1 MISLTKIMIL
11 TLSLT
16 VATSAS
22 VSADGI
28 PHRQVAD
35 MLYELAFANR
45 KVYTRDI
52 VQRLSNEESIV
63 TASEHF
69 KDEKGLPLPAQMFR
83 FAAEELLDE
92 TGEIG
97 NFWLALRALTPINEA
112 MGPITPVEEQGLQHG
127 KANPE
132 ERFYAEENFFGKQSF
147 VAIYADVANVEA
159 CVTCHNSHP
168 KSPRNDFKLGDVMGG
183 VIIRLFVTE

>member
-1 MISLTKIMIL
+1 MKSLAKVL
-11 TLSLT
+11 TLTLCLT
-16 VATSAS
+16 VPTSAG
-22 VSADGI
+22 VAADGI
-28 PHRQVAD
+28 PQRQVAD

-52 VQRLSNEESIV
+52 VQRLSNEEVI

-69 KDEKGLPLPAQMFR
+69 KAEKGLPLPAQMFR

-92 TGEIG
+92 TGETG
-97 NFWLALRALTPINEA
+97 DFWLALRALTPINEA
-112 MGPITPVEEQGLQHG
+112 MGPITPVEEQGLEHV
-127 KANPE
+127 KANPKE
-132 ERFYAEENFFGKQSF
+132 PFYAEENFFGKQSF
-147 VAIYADVANVEA
+147 VAVYADVASVEA

-168 KSPRNDFKLGDVMGG
+168 KSPRQDFKLGDVMGG

>member
-16 VATSAS
+16 IAASAS
-22 VSADGI
+22 VAADGI

-52 VQRLSNEESIV
+52 VQRLSNEESVV

-69 KDEKGLPLPAQMFR
+69 KDQKGLPLPAQMFR

-92 TGEIG
+92 NGETGD
-97 NFWLALRALTPINEA
+97 FWLALRALTPINEA
-112 MGPITPVEEQGLQHG
+112 MGPLTPVEEQGLQHV

-168 KSPRNDFKLGDVMGG
+168 GSPRQDFKLGDVMGG

>member
-1 MISLTKIMIL
+1 MKSLLRSITL

-16 VATSAS
+16 VAVS
-22 VSADGI
+22 VAAADGI

-52 VQRLSNEESIV
+52 VQRLSNEESVV
-63 TASEHF
+63 TASEHY
-69 KDEKGLPLPAQMFR
+69 KNEKGLPLPAQMFR

-92 TGEIG
+92 TGETG
-97 NFWLALRALTPINEA
+97 DFWLALRALTPINEA
-112 MGPITPVEEQGLQHG
+112 MGPITPVEEQGLQHV
-127 KANPE
+127 KANPK

-147 VAIYADVANVEA
+147 VAIYADVASVEA
-159 CVTCHNSHP
+159 CVSCHNSHP